1 LYSLSLPTPYGG
13 QNRIRLSRKEYLIWG
28 GITLGIVG
36 AIVLF
41 AFELPH
47 FNNTFHLGVM
57 FLCTT
62 IIAVVVATFIIFKVK
77 HTFKDVV
84 DSIRVSLMTY
94 LGLIALTF
102 LIAHFLNRNI
112 TPGETRTASYPFL
125 QHQLYRQSDAEL
137 ARDHI
142 FLTFIEVDNN
152 MKRLVS
158 RGPIYN
164 ETSENQKVTIPVKI
178 GLFGFRVAKIY

>member
-1 LYSLSLPTPYGG
+1 MSLPTPYGG
-13 QNRIRLSRKEYLIWG
+13 QNRVKLSRKEYLTWG

-47 FNNTFHLGVM
+47 FNNTFRLGIM

-62 IIAVVVATFIIFKVK
+62 IVAVAIGTFIIFKIK
-77 HTFKDVV
+77 HTFKDTV
-84 DSIRVSLMTY
+84 DSIRVSLMMY

-102 LIAHFLNRNI
+102 LMAHVLNRNL
-112 TPGETRTASYPFL
+112 TPGQTRTETYPFL
-125 QHQLYRQSDAEL
+125 EHRLYRISNNEL
-137 ARDHI
+137 ASENT
-142 FLTFIEVDNN
+142 FLTFIEIDND

-164 ETSENQKVTIPVKI
+164 ETSQNQKVTIPVKT
-178 GLFGFRVAKIY
+178 GLFGFKVAKIY

>member
-1 LYSLSLPTPYGG
+1 MSLPTPYGG
-13 QNRIRLSRKEYLIWG
+13 QNRVRLSRKEYLTWG

-47 FNNTFHLGVM
+47 FNNTFRLGIM

-62 IIAVVVATFIIFKVK
+62 IVAVAIGTFIIFKIK

-102 LIAHFLNRNI
+102 LIAHFLNRNLAR
-112 TPGETRTASYPFL
+112 GQTRTETYPFL
-125 QHQLYRQSDAEL
+125 QHRLYRISDSEFASENT
-137 ARDHI
+137 
-142 FLTFIEVDNN
+142 FLTFIEIDNN

-164 ETSENQKVTIPVKI
+164 ETSENQKVIIPVKT
-178 GLFGFRVAKIY
+178 GLFGFKVAKIY